1 MSPLMRKDKI
11 KIKKSLEATKKS
23 SLMTPYQLQLHK
35 IAANEGSL
43 AADEGL
49 ITATLWSL
57 LMTFL
62 FLFLILIFSLLIS
75 EKEKK
80 NH

>member
-1 MSPLMRKDKI
+1 MRKDKI

-23 SLMTPYQLQLHK
+23 SLMTPYQLELHK
-35 IAANEGSL
+35 ITANEGSL

-62 FLFLILIFSLLIS
+62 FLFYFYFYFYFYF
-75 EKEKK
+75 
-80 NH
+80 